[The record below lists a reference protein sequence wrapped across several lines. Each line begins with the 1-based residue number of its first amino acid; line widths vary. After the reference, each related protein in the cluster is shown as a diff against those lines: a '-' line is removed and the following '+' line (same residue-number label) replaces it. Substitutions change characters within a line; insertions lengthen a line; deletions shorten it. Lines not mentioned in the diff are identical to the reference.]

1 MPFPHL
7 HSNRL
12 PTSIR
17 NQNLVPKLCPKIIK
31 NIKTYLKISNSIEI
45 LEPLKIGL
53 FNSNFIIFYTLAFSA
68 ASLTQVKSE
77 VQVLYRPPAL
87 SSARCYI
94 ALNKFRI
101 DILSQPR
108 RDQNAPFSCC
118 QRPKSDDQDN
128 AAVIE
133 EKGFI
138 YIFCLTNP
146 SELCIL
152 CMLSR

>member
-1 MPFPHL
+1 
-7 HSNRL
+7 
-12 PTSIR
+12 
-17 NQNLVPKLCPKIIK
+17 VPKLCPKYVG
-31 NIKTYLKISNSIEI
+31 NIETYLKKSNSIEI
-45 LEPLKIGL
+45 LEPLKPRVFSWIS
-53 FNSNFIIFYTLAFSA
+53 FIFYTLASSA
-68 ASLTQVKSE
+68 ASYTQVKSE

-108 RDQNAPFSCC
+108 RDQNAPFPCC

-146 SELCIL
+146 I
-152 CMLSR
+152 